1 MEKRAQI
8 AAIVPCYN
16 EEVAVGVV
24 VDDLKAALPDATI
37 YVYDNN
43 STDRTSEVAAAHGA
57 VVRHESR
64 KGKGN
69 VVRRA
74 FADVDAD
81 VYLMIDGDDTYEA
94 ALAPELIET
103 LIAGPYDQV
112 VGVRQDDKE
121 DSAHRRG
128 HAQGNVAF
136 NRLVSFLFGS
146 TVTDMFSGYRVF
158 SRRFVKSFPALSQE
172 FEIETELT
180 IHSAALRLPQVE
192 VPVGFKTRPEGSESK
207 LRTFRD
213 GFRILWM
220 VAKMFVHERPFAF
233 YGLLASILL
242 IASLAF
248 GLPVVWEFNK
258 TGVVERFPTAFMAA
272 SLAIL
277 GVFMASVG
285 VIQAGILKTRR
296 EIMRLAYLRHGPVR

>member
-81 VYLMIDGDDTYEA
+81 IYLMIDGDDTYEA